1 MPHFV
6 IEYSEPA
13 APSTGFSEIFEAL
26 CGAAVGT
33 GVMQREDI
41 KLRAVPYRDF
51 QLNDGSESFL
61 HLTVSLLEGRTGD
74 QKEALGIAC
83 RAVLVELCPE
93 IDAIS
98 VDIRDMHAQ
107 AYKKRVKQ
115 KAPRS

>member
-13 APSTGFSEIFEAL
+13 APSTGFSETFEAL
-26 CGAAVGT
+26 CRAAVGA
-33 GVMQREDI
+33 GVMKREDI

-51 QLNDGSESFL
+51 QLNDGSDSFL
-61 HLTVSLLEGRTGD
+61 HLTVSLLEGRTPD

-83 RAVLVELCPE
+83 RAALVELFPE

-98 VDIRDMHAQ
+98 VDIRDMNAL

-115 KAPRS
+115 KAPQS